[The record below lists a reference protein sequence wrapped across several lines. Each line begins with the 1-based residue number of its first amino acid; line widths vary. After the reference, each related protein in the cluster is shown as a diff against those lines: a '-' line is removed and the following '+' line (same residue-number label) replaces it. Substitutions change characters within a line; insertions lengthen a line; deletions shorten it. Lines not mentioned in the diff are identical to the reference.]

1 MNSIGIEISKNGIT
15 VGAVR
20 YDRRA
25 ELLGKTFSPIL
36 DSAENTLRTAAE
48 AAVSLLNEVS
58 LTADDID
65 YVGVTVDSAVKDN
78 IAYDSVLGKKTDL
91 SAILKYLPVKKLV
104 SVKRANA
111 LAICEQIQ
119 TYGALYSIAYVE
131 LDEKVGFGLLIGG
144 KPYIGAN
151 GLAADIAHTT
161 VQRGGKKCACGNCGC
176 FEAYVS
182 LDEYLNKSKDHA
194 QYVSYLACGITNVMN
209 LFQPN
214 VIVVGGRVA
223 ELGGDELLKEFS
235 ELVHKEQYARNSVNK
250 TLIALPTAGPD
261 AAVIGAA
268 LAEI

>member
-131 LDEKVGFGLLIGG
+131 LDEKVRLMMRVI
-144 KPYIGAN
+144 
-151 GLAADIAHTT
+151 
-161 VQRGGKKCACGNCGC
+161 Q
-176 FEAYVS
+176 
-182 LDEYLNKSKDHA
+182 KS
-194 QYVSYLACGITNVMN
+194 
-209 LFQPN
+209 
-214 VIVVGGRVA
+214 
-223 ELGGDELLKEFS
+223 
-235 ELVHKEQYARNSVNK
+235 
-250 TLIALPTAGPD
+250 
-261 AAVIGAA
+261 
-268 LAEI
+268 